1 MVVFVLERMQL
12 YFLVRIR
19 GLRQLL
25 DGKGWLW
32 NRLHPDLVGRAILCK
47 SLIKFSVDGAAV
59 LTLLLTGL
67 WLPSPGVCRFYSKVK
82 GDSKGVMPSW
92 TSHYCLLLPML
103 LTLQQATS
111 VTHASTEDHQTLI
124 DKSDSVFCGSPL
136 LLPLCPGL
144 HKVLFVPS

>member
-25 DGKGWLW
+25 DGKGLLW
-32 NRLHPDLVGRAILCK
+32 SRLHPDLVGRAILGK
-47 SLIKFSVDGAAV
+47 SLIKFSVDGCSCTDSVSWLACGCLV
-59 LTLLLTGL
+59 LEYADSIVRWKVT
-67 WLPSPGVCRFYSKVK
+67 SKRSYAIM
-82 GDSKGVMPSW
+82 DLSL
-92 TSHYCLLLPML
+92 LLLPML

-111 VTHASTEDHQTLI
+111 VTHASAEDHQALI
-124 DKSDSVFCGSPL
+124 DKCDSVFCGSPSF
-136 LLPLCPGL
+136 PLCPGL